1 MEEPIEETLSNFLEL
16 RPPLHS
22 PVFSNYFFSMSSVF
36 PQFFQYYLVF
46 FVVDGRANWRDSSNF
61 LELHLHFAFVF
72 FSSSICAFVFFL
84 VVFVPCVFI
93 FVHFVMVDEPI
104 EETPA
109 TFLSCLP
116 HFTAHYILAN
126 FSLTVLHNKNVDCSF
141 LLNGFNWCLFM
152 YLAL

>member
-16 RPPLHS
+16 PPPLRY
-22 PVFSNYFFSMSSVF
+22 NCIIC
-36 PQFFQYYLVF
+36 
-46 FVVDGRANWRDSSNF
+46 
-61 LELHLHFAFVF
+61 AFVF

-93 FVHFVMVDEPI
+93 FVHFVMADEPI

-126 FSLTVLHNKNVDCSF
+126 FSLTVLHNKNFDSSF
-141 LLNGFNWCLFM
+141 WLSGFNGCLFM